1 MSWTWVWIGGALA
14 LGFFLGATLMSLLV
28 MSRDSESEDGQ
39 APTGPES
46 KNVLSWGRPVAV
58 AGSGSFRET
67 LSVEEAALSEFAELD
82 MWTIT
87 QFAGLFSWVCGFFL
101 LCFLSPTGDER
112 S

>member
-46 KNVLSWGRPVAV
+46 KNVLSWGRPVAA

-67 LSVEEAALSEFAELD
+67 LSVEDPILTNDAWEEFNAK
-82 MWTIT
+82 
-87 QFAGLFSWVCGFFL
+87 
-101 LCFLSPTGDER
+101 TGGIC
-112 S
+112 